1 MQIEILWDLPLKNT
15 EIDDI
20 DRRILGV
27 LMTYGRKSF
36 REISEQIHLSP
47 NATAERVARLQER
60 GIITGFRAQVSMEA
74 MGFCLHAFVDVKLQP
89 RANIEAFEQA
99 LHKIDVVQDAVSLT
113 GSFDARL
120 RVACRDTAHLGQ
132 LIELLR
138 SVPGV
143 QETSSTVICRYLD
156 LTGQIGGGG
165 KASHISK

>member
-1 MQIEILWDLPLKNT
+1 MRST
-15 EIDDI
+15 AIDDI

-27 LMTYGRKSF
+27 LLTYGRTSF
-36 REISEQIHLSP
+36 RELGEQINLSP

-74 MGFCLHAFVDVKLQP
+74 MGFGLHAFVDVKLQP
-89 RANIEAFEQA
+89 STSMAVFEQA
-99 LHKIDVVQDAVSLT
+99 LHNIDTVQDAVSLT

-138 SVPGV
+138 STAGV
-143 QETSSTVICRYLD
+143 QETSCTVICGSLD
-156 LTGQIGGGG
+156 VNGRVGRVG
-165 KASHISK
+165 KASRKST